1 MKEGKLGV
9 LRCDNML
16 FGDPAPFM
24 FVVEI
29 EVAGLLK
36 VVVSPYQCT
45 WCCAQK
51 SSFPIS
57 CVRFVMCESEV
68 NCALCCLCFW
78 DSTDRWQQQ
87 SNREI

>member
-9 LRCDNML
+9 LRCDTMV
-16 FGDPAPFM
+16 FGDPAAFM

-36 VVVSPYQCT
+36 VVMSPFQCT
-45 WCCAQK
+45 RCHVQK

-57 CVRFVMCESEV
+57 CLVCDVRVK
-68 NCALCCLCFW
+68 
-78 DSTDRWQQQ
+78 
-87 SNREI
+87 